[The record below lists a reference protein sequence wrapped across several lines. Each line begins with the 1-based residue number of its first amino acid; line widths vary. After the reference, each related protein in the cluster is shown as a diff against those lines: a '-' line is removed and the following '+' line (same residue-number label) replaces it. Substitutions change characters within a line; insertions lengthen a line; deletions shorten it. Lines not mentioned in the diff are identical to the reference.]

1 MSPTAL
7 IPVLRK
13 LFVSEFVCIDSL
25 LNLYRVHG
33 TFASVILPD
42 PPCFDYTTFGVL
54 HSTAVPTQIFR
65 TFCPQSFLK
74 PSASLWHGQDR
85 AEQSVHQNRRGDRS
99 GVGGNQQK
107 SRLPPG
113 T

>member
-25 LNLYRVHG
+25 LNFYRVHG
-33 TFASVILPD
+33 ACASVILPD

-54 HSTAVPTQIFR
+54 HSSAVPTQIFR

-85 AEQSVHQNRRGDRS
+85 AEQSVHRNPDAKA
-99 GVGGNQQK
+99 VA
-107 SRLPPG
+107 PCPG
-113 T
+113 